1 VDDKTRTASFRISLP
16 LNTVAIGR
24 YTVQAVVV
32 EAGGAQAAFGRN
44 YFALRP
50 PAAPSA
56 LATPV
61 PLASGGN

>member
-1 VDDKTRTASFRISLP
+1 
-16 LNTVAIGR
+16 
-24 YTVQAVVV
+24 VQAVVV